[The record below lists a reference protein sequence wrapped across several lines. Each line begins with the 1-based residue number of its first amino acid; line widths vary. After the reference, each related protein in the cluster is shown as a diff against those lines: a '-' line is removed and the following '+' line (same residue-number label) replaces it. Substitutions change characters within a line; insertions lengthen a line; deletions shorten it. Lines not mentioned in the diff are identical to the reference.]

1 MVQFEEV
8 WSHFNNFSALIK
20 YKKNVKCHLKWI
32 VRVEYMIDKSFYE
45 YNLHILWI
53 QNIWEFNIIDFV

>member
-53 QNIWEFNIIDFV
+53 QNIW